1 MRSWPNARSISFV
14 NTSCFLPNILVIF
27 IIFLGGEPLPTDES
41 KLNEIVDDYTGEHH
55 SKEKETKGQGI
66 LLKPGCIL
74 PLPTRQYNYVGFY
87 LSVSGRN
94 LKRGFPK
101 F

>member
-1 MRSWPNARSISFV
+1 MQSWPNARSISFV
-14 NTSCFLPNILVIF
+14 NTSCFLLNILVIL
-27 IIFLGGEPLPTDES
+27 IFLGGEPLPTDQS
-41 KLNEIVDDYTGEHH
+41 KLSADTEEHP